1 MLRYDHKVPPTPS
14 CAGVTSHPHTQ
25 IHTNTHKYTQIHTNI
40 HKYTQIY
47 PNRPSSGVAPSCF
60 LNATTNAAICQ
71 QFCRWSSVST
81 LKSATHKAQR
91 NHPRTHTDMHTC
103 THKHTHTHTH
113 YFSSPYYLA
122 TVVGSVQMSFNA
134 IIL

>member
-25 IHTNTHKYTQIHTNI
+25 IHTNTHKYTQIYTNI
-40 HKYTQIY
+40 PKQAQQWCGPLLLPECHHQ
-47 PNRPSSGVAPSCF
+47 CCH
-60 LNATTNAAICQ
+60 LQ